1 MSDAGSSAEA
11 HARRKTGLAV
21 LLMLGATL
29 CFAALDATSKHLSK
43 TYPVPMMVWGRYTFH
58 CLMMVLFLAPSMR
71 WQLIATTRPVAQ
83 ITRALMLVG
92 TTGFSMVGF
101 SLMPLAESTAFLFVT
116 PLVVVILSHW
126 LLKESITR
134 GHWLAVMA
142 GFGGALMIARPGGA
156 LNLEGILWMSLAAAC
171 YAIYQ
176 IQTRQLSPT
185 ENTLTM
191 LFYTALIGTVS
202 MSLGAPLYWGGPTP
216 DWIDAALIA
225 SLGVYG
231 GTGHLLLIRAF
242 RYAAASFLSPFLYA
256 QLIWATLLGMVIYNH
271 TPDLFS
277 MAGMVVI
284 AASSISVALLARR
297 PSPLKQEAVATDRD
311 KAC

>member
-1 MSDAGSSAEA
+1 MTE
-11 HARRKTGLAV
+11 ARRKVGFAV

-43 TYPVPMMVWGRYTFH
+43 TYPIPMMVWGRYTFH
-58 CLMMVLFLAPSMR
+58 CLMMLIFLAPSMR
-71 WQLIATTRPVAQ
+71 LQLLATTRPVAQ
-83 ITRALMLVG
+83 VVRALMLVG

-126 LLKESITR
+126 LLKESITGR
-134 GHWLAVMA
+134 HWIAVVA
-142 GFGGALMIARPGGA
+142 GFCGALLIARPGGA
-156 LNLEGILWMSLAAAC
+156 LNLQGILWMSLAAAC

-176 IQTRQLSPT
+176 IQTRQLSPS
-185 ENTLTM
+185 ENTVTM
-191 LFYTALIGTVS
+191 LFYTALVGTVS
-202 MSLGAPLYWGGPTP
+202 MTLAAPLYWGGPTP
-216 DWIDAALIA
+216 DWLDAALIA

-231 GTGHLLLIRAF
+231 GTGHLMLTRAF

-256 QLIWATLLGMVIYNH
+256 QLVWAMLLGWTFYDH
-271 TPDLFS
+271 LPDLVS
-277 MAGMVVI
+277 VVGIAVI
-284 AASSISVALLARR
+284 AGSSISIALNERF
-297 PSPLKQEAVATDRD
+297 KQAGAAADRD